1 MTPELRA
8 FALAFGQPETPAPE
22 LSPNGYPQV
31 LVSMEKL
38 IAAIRDAERAA
49 YERAAKEISCACL
62 DKPEC
67 IHPHAC
73 CREDV
78 AAILAL
84 IDTENAE

>member
-1 MTPELRA
+1 MTPEERA
-8 FALAFGQPETPAPE
+8 ESAHSAWRNAPHLGLAFH
-22 LSPNGYPQV
+22 
-31 LVSMEKL
+31 
-38 IAAIRDAERAA
+38 IASAIRSAQRDATRAA

-67 IHPHAC
+67 LHPHAC

-84 IDTENAE
+84 IDKEPAE

>member
-1 MTPELRA
+1 MTPEERA
-8 FALAFGQPETPAPE
+8 FALAFGKPETPAPD

-38 IAAIRDAERAA
+38 IDTIRDAERAA
-49 YERAAKEISCACL
+49 YKRAAKEISCSCL
-62 DKPEC
+62 DQPEC
-67 IHPHAC
+67 RHPHAC

-84 IDTENAE
+84 IDKEPT

>member
-1 MTPELRA
+1 M
-8 FALAFGQPETPAPE
+8 
-22 LSPNGYPQV
+22 SPI
-31 LVSMEKL
+31 E
-38 IAAIRDAERAA
+38 AAARSDAEFDGRPWSNLSRLTRERYIERATKAHSAATRAA

-84 IDTENAE
+84 IDKETT

>member
-1 MTPELRA
+1 MTPDLRA
-8 FALAFGQPETPAPE
+8 FALAFGQPETPAPD
-22 LSPNGYPQV
+22 LSPSDYPQV

-38 IAAIRDAERAA
+38 INAIRDAERAA

-78 AAILAL
+78 NAILAL
-84 IDTENAE
+84 IDQEPPE